1 MTFPL
6 ERSGGKATG
15 GWDGATAAT
24 QFEWLKKDLAAANA
38 NRDMVPW
45 VVVHGHRSICE
56 HMLTALAPQM
66 SADIDRCCVRLLLRR
81 RLRLGRGRSAGGH
94 LVPAAWQ

>member
-1 MTFPL
+1 MHYVAISTELYMTFPL

-24 QFEWLKKDLAAANA
+24 QFEWLRKDLAAANA

-56 HMLTALAPQM
+56 HAHSSCPIAP
-66 SADIDRCCVRLLLRR
+66 
-81 RLRLGRGRSAGGH
+81 
-94 LVPAAWQ
+94 